1 MQPKDCL
8 RCGCTDMMISVCTGA
23 ACAVG
28 ARDSRDEA
36 GGEAAPRI
44 APLDSRRTGG
54 GNAAWWLRRARDHC
68 PPATDSLSVAGG
80 HRRRLLPTAGRYQA
94 PRLAAWAPAV
104 AAARISIVD
113 TLVELTACAGCENCM
128 LHLLLRC
135 RIKSPA

>member
-8 RCGCTDMMISVCTGA
+8 RCGCTDMMISVCAGA

-80 HRRRLLPTAGRYQA
+80 HRRRLPTPAGCDPGPEAGSLGACCGGGTDFDCGHFGGANGLRWVRELHVA
-94 PRLAAWAPAV
+94 FV
-104 AAARISIVD
+104 AAVP
-113 TLVELTACAGCENCM
+113 
-128 LHLLLRC
+128 H
-135 RIKSPA
+135 

>member
-68 PPATDSLSVAGG
+68 PPATDSLSVAGAEAGSLGACCGGGTDFDCG
-80 HRRRLLPTAGRYQA
+80 HFGGANGLRWVRELHVAF
-94 PRLAAWAPAV
+94 V
-104 AAARISIVD
+104 AAVP
-113 TLVELTACAGCENCM
+113 
-128 LHLLLRC
+128 H
-135 RIKSPA
+135 